1 MNAVQRAGLP
11 PRLAVFAVALA
22 LGASVAQAQTVMT
35 PGPLTDKDKAE
46 ISALWSTYRDTLF
59 ACKGE
64 AYADLFATPG
74 GYFASAPRGEVRERR
89 ALMEMVVGYDRCKPD
104 TGKPSAE
111 PAPRNPTPVAGEAAS
126 RFPTPVIEAA
136 PEGAKAK
143 IINSRGGGYYDDV
156 YVKTPRGWKFKSRT
170 VIADNELAA
179 GLNTQDF
186 IEIRAL
192 AGDDHGYYEDLYGE
206 IGGDIKPRGMGPSDH
221 FRTSGL
227 RILLTKEGTVT
238 GLAYLRNNGG
248 HYEDVYVKTPEGWRI
263 KERKYFKP

>member
-1 MNAVQRAGLP
+1 MGSMGKRFSTRILWRA
-11 PRLAVFAVALA
+11 AAVAA
-22 LGASVAQAQTVMT
+22 AVTLGAASAPAQAVVT
-35 PGPLTDKDKAE
+35 PGGSLTDKDKAE
-46 ISALWSTYRDTLF
+46 ISALWSAYRDTF
-59 ACKGE
+59 AKCDGE
-64 AYADLFATPG
+64 AYANLFATPG
-74 GYFASAPRGEVRERR
+74 GYFASAPRGELREHKVI
-89 ALMEMVVGYDRCKPD
+89 AEMPMGYDHCKP
-104 TGKPSAE
+104 GYVR
-111 PAPRNPTPVAGEAAS
+111 PAPRPQAAGGAPARPS
-126 RFPTPVIEAA
+126 FPEPVIEAA
-136 PEGAKAK
+136 PFGARAK
-143 IINSRGGGYYDDV
+143 IINSRGGGYYDDE
-156 YVKTPRGWKFKSRT
+156 YVKTPAGWKFKTRT

-179 GLNTQDF
+179 GYTKQDF
-186 IEIRAL
+186 IQIREL